1 MIIQAITK
9 MKSVPLRERSMSTPK
24 RYNQE
29 SNESLIR
36 LRERLEALL
45 SSPLVK
51 PRNSYSTISERNYG
65 VLFQRHWP
73 Y

>member
-1 MIIQAITK
+1 
-9 MKSVPLRERSMSTPK
+9 MSTPK

-51 PRNSYSTISERNYG
+51 PSPKKKKKKKKKKKLKKKKI
-65 VLFQRHWP
+65 
-73 Y
+73 